1 MFRALCLFPLLAACA
16 HRPAVVQHTSEGS
29 SSPLLGTWHG
39 ALDASPVILR
49 VFGSA
54 GDGVHAELQ
63 LNHPDAQE
71 HWVMMA
77 TPSNSAPLTFATAD
91 GMPNC
96 SASLEH
102 NRLVGSCEVE
112 PGGRR
117 RQWLVVRR

>member
-1 MFRALCLFPLLAACA
+1 MHRALCLLPLLAACA
-16 HRPAVVQHTSEGS
+16 HRPPVVQHASEGAV
-29 SSPLLGTWHG
+29 SPLLGTWHG
-39 ALDASPVILR
+39 ALDSSPVILR
-49 VFGSA
+49 VFGSS

-63 LNHPDAQE
+63 LNHPGAEE

-77 TPSNSAPLTFATAD
+77 TPADNAPLAFATAE

-96 SASLEH
+96 SASLERD
-102 NRLVGSCEVE
+102 RLVGSCEVE